1 MLPSAKGVHMWAA
14 DRQGDAY
21 VARVSGRIDELHW
34 ERFADAMKGGV
45 AEATAHGAKRLVLDL
60 SGVEYLSSRGLR
72 ALTLGKRE
80 ADAAG
85 LPVTLAAP
93 NDLVGEILAI
103 SRYDKIFPVRATVAA
118 ALEG

>member
-1 MLPSAKGVHMWAA
+1 MWAA
-14 DRQGDAY
+14 ERQGEAY

-34 ERFADAMKGGV
+34 ERFAETLKSGV
-45 AEATAHGAKRLVLDL
+45 AEAGAQGAKRLVLDL

-85 LPVTLAAP
+85 LPVLLAAP
-93 NDLVGEILAI
+93 NELVAEILAI
-103 SRYDKIFPVRATVAA
+103 SRYDKIFPVRPSVAA